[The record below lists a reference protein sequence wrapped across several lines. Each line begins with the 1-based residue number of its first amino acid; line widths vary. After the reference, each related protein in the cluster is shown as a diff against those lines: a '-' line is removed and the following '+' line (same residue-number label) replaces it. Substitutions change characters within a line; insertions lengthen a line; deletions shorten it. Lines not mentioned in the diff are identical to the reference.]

1 MFRFVMANRAEE
13 SDMKQEQRSDFIKA
27 AIDLLGGP
35 TKASN
40 TLGVSNGT
48 IHAWIKLGRISDIDK
63 ARMVSEQTG
72 CDLNILREKA

>member
-1 MFRFVMANRAEE
+1 
-13 SDMKQEQRSDFIKA
+13 MKQEERSEFIKW
-27 AIDLLGGP
+27 AIEMLGGP

-48 IHAWIKLGRISDIDK
+48 VHAWIKAGRISDIDK

-72 CDLNILREKA
+72 CDLNILRAPS

>member
-1 MFRFVMANRAEE
+1 MADMAEE
-13 SDMKQEQRSDFIKA
+13 SDMKQEQRRDFIKS

-48 IHAWIKLGRISDIDK
+48 VHAWIKAGRISDIDK
-63 ARMVSEQTG
+63 ARMVA
-72 CDLNILREKA
+72 DALDINVALLREKA